1 MGHRWVLQNIA
12 STSIEPYF
20 AGRPASN
27 EDWDLASVLDR
38 SRGGRTPPNS
48 FPHIYFFFTFPF
60 VLVVGG
66 RWWGA
71 PPVGTKA
78 PPNTAASSYPSVE
91 LVVAH
96 QNKRGH
102 VGGGHVPLEDLS
114 GRTTLSLTARGSKDR
129 MPFPWNSAMTAP

>member
-1 MGHRWVLQNIA
+1 MGHRWVVQNIA

-78 PPNTAASSYPSVE
+78 PPNTAASYASRRIRRWSWSWRTRTSAATWVAGTCPSRTCPEGRRYP
-91 LVVAH
+91 
-96 QNKRGH
+96 
-102 VGGGHVPLEDLS
+102 
-114 GRTTLSLTARGSKDR
+114 
-129 MPFPWNSAMTAP
+129 

>member
-1 MGHRWVLQNIA
+1 MVGCATCGHK
-12 STSIEPYF
+12 S
-20 AGRPASN
+20 PAQH
-27 EDWDLASVLDR
+27 R
-38 SRGGRTPPNS
+38 C
-48 FPHIYFFFTFPF
+48 F
-60 VLVVGG
+60 VCF
-66 RWWGA
+66 
-71 PPVGTKA
+71 
-78 PPNTAASSYPSVE
+78 SSYPSVE